1 MEAHDQITATK
12 RNKPKVLRYKSR
24 QVGTGRKVP
33 KYGRGGMFSRFLSG
47 TKTGTTPHFKLWMA
61 DLNLKRALQNTSLA
75 SIADRHKDPKMATA
89 YGMLVRHGFKTVWD
103 LTQAKRGEIW
113 DVPQF
118 GPKRVAAVKA
128 DLAKNQV
135 AVNW

>member
-1 MEAHDQITATK
+1 MEAH
-12 RNKPKVLRYKSR
+12 NPKVQIKAKSR
-24 QVGTGRKVP
+24 KYSKTRQERRHFSPQTP